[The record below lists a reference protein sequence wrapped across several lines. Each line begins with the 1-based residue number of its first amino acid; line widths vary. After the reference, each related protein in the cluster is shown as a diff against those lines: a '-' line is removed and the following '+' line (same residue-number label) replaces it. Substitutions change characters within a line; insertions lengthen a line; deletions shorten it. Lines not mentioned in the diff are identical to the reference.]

1 MLVAFASNR
10 ALPPGIRQGDCD
22 GSLSPLDDAGGR
34 PLWHKCSVTQQESL
48 SARFID
54 SHTEEL
60 RDAILD
66 FEDAS
71 SSARASP
78 AQVRVAALGDRLWSS
93 WIRFRDRSVREMC
106 RRGELATDY
115 AGSFPSESETADERR
130 WSRIPSQAQRTNGVL
145 NSILMSA
152 HF

>member
-1 MLVAFASNR
+1 MEMITSGGAIRMSVAFASNR
-10 ALPPGIRQGDCD
+10 ALPPGIRQFDCD
-22 GSLSPLDDAGGR
+22 GSPSPLDDAGGKR
-34 PLWHKCSVTQQESL
+34 LWEQCNVMQQEFL

-78 AQVRVAALGDRLWSS
+78 AQIPMAALGNRLWSS
-93 WIRFRDRSVREMC
+93 WIRFRDRSLREMLC
-106 RRGELATDY
+106 RGELV
-115 AGSFPSESETADERR
+115 AD
-130 WSRIPSQAQRTNGVL
+130 
-145 NSILMSA
+145 
-152 HF
+152 